1 MTLFKV
7 GDLVVRK
14 SSNDDII
21 FCIMDFKA
29 DDEGRCTAVLKA
41 IYDKTFIV
49 EAPINDL
56 RNIISYGKL

>member
-14 SSNDDII
+14 SCDDGII

-29 DDEGRCTAVLKA
+29 DEEGRCAAVLKA

-49 EAPINDL
+49 EAQINDL
-56 RNIISYGKL
+56 RNIIADGKL